1 MNPEELPLRDLHLP
15 DMTSWWPVAP
25 GWLFV
30 AALVV
35 LGLALLI
42 RRGIVQWL
50 DNRPRRLALKRLGHI
65 SAEFEQGASAV
76 ALGKNLSELT
86 RRTMLAY
93 SPRDVV
99 AGLTGEN
106 WLQWLDRG
114 LDGKPFSEGAGRI
127 LESLPY
133 MNPDRVD
140 DDTDIRGLIAA
151 VRGRLQQRLPED
163 RV

>member
-1 MNPEELPLRDLHLP
+1 MNPDELPLRDLHLP

-30 AALVV
+30 AALAM

-50 DNRPRRLALKRLGHI
+50 DNRPRRVALKRLGHI
-65 SAEFEQGASAV
+65 SAEFAQGASAV
-76 ALGKNLSELT
+76 ELGKNLSELI

-93 SPRDVV
+93 SPRDDV

-151 VRGRLQQRLPED
+151 VRRRLQQRLPED

>member
-1 MNPEELPLRDLHLP
+1 
-15 DMTSWWPVAP
+15 
-25 GWLFV
+25 
-30 AALVV
+30 
-35 LGLALLI
+35 
-42 RRGIVQWL
+42 
-50 DNRPRRLALKRLGHI
+50 
-65 SAEFEQGASAV
+65 
-76 ALGKNLSELT
+76 
-86 RRTMLAY
+86 MLAY

-151 VRGRLQQRLPED
+151 VRCRLQQRLPGD